1 MLCISHIKTELGLNL
16 NVVCAMAVMLLSANM
31 FYHIGMG
38 AKDRDERLARVGNE
52 AMSFSWYVTLVVILL
67 SLALTGV
74 LDIGLTTGQIMGI
87 GLIAMISTMIGHNEI
102 MIRRGGD
109 RLSMGMVKARTI
121 SVALGGL
128 LLIGCGV
135 LMIIGDTLGDILW
148 LEIMIG
154 MGLFM
159 GGMGEYIGLKKP
171 LKDER
176 AARIGTLA
184 MTYSWYT
191 VLLWVATIAM
201 IFGFGGG
208 YKVTMAQA
216 VGTTLIVMVM
226 SIFGFNWFLGRKG
239 DVE

>member
-1 MLCISHIKTELGLNL
+1 
-16 NVVCAMAVMLLSANM
+16 
-31 FYHIGMG
+31 
-38 AKDRDERLARVGNE
+38 
-52 AMSFSWYVTLVVILL
+52 
-67 SLALTGV
+67 
-74 LDIGLTTGQIMGI
+74 
-87 GLIAMISTMIGHNEI
+87 
-102 MIRRGGD
+102 
-109 RLSMGMVKARTI
+109 LSMGMVKARTI

-159 GGMGEYIGLKKP
+159 GGMGEYIGLKTP

-208 YKVTMAQA
+208 YKVTMA
-216 VGTTLIVMVM
+216 
-226 SIFGFNWFLGRKG
+226 
-239 DVE
+239 